1 MSRNNENRND
11 GNNNIRRPMEIPDE
25 VKCFRQW
32 INLKKGGQK
41 SVEKQWE

>member
-1 MSRNNENRND
+1 MSRTIGNRNGD
-11 GNNNIRRPMEIPDE
+11 NNIRRLIEISDE

-41 SVEKQWE
+41 SVEKQ

>member
-1 MSRNNENRND
+1 MSRTIGNRNGD
-11 GNNNIRRPMEIPDE
+11 NNIRRPIEISDE

-41 SVEKQWE
+41 SVEKQ

>member
-1 MSRNNENRND
+1 MLRNNVNRN
-11 GNNNIRRPMEIPDE
+11 GGNNIRRPMEIPDE